1 MREKE
6 WQLAEGSLY
15 YETEEREV
23 RITRFQGLSSHVEVP
38 GELDGLPVKR
48 IAKKAFLSKKNLR
61 YVVLPH
67 TVEEVGDWAFAYCG
81 HLLEVT
87 LPRKEIRFGKAVFME
102 CGELQRIAAA
112 ECRES
117 HCGGKPE
124 PGRQPVFPA
133 ELMAAAVTR
142 MDAAYLLDIA
152 AAGTAEWYGKWDARM
167 LTILRTSDQEGYSK
181 QILCGEEDYGSTD
194 IAAYMSS
201 RRKEKVRLIFL
212 RLLFCRK
219 LSAGL
224 QKELEDYLRTHTK
237 GEIQEEA
244 WQVILAEH
252 GTHREYYALFASIGC
267 VTKDNINGILED
279 IGEEYTEMKAFFLRF
294 QEETWG
300 SEDFFAELEL

>member
-15 YETEEREV
+15 YETEENGV

-38 GELDGLPVKR
+38 EELDGLPVKA

-61 YVVLPH
+61 RVVLPH

-81 HLLEVT
+81 RLLEVT

-102 CGELQRIAAA
+102 CGELQRITAV
-112 ECRES
+112 ECQES
-117 HCGGKPE
+117 IGGGKTETDRP
-124 PGRQPVFPA
+124 PAFPA

-152 AAGTAEWYGKWDARM
+152 AAGTAEWYGKWDARL
-167 LTILRTSDQEGYSK
+167 LTLLRASDQEGYSK

-201 RRKEKVRLIFL
+201 RRKEKVQLIFL
-212 RLLFCRK
+212 RLLFCRR

-224 QKELEDYLRTHTK
+224 QEELEDYLRAHTK
-237 GEIQEEA
+237 GGDQEEA

-252 GTHREYYALFASIGC
+252 GTHREYYQLFASIGC

-279 IGEEYTEMKAFFLRF
+279 IGEEHTEMKAFFLRF
-294 QEETWG
+294 QEETYG
-300 SEDFFAELEL
+300 SEDFFTELEL